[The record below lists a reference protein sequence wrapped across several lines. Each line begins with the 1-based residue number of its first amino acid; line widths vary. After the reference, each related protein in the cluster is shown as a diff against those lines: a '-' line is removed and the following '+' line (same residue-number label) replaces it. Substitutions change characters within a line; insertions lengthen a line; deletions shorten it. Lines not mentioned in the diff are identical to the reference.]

1 MAGIPRQIFGRCHAV
16 KYVFAIAGLTT
27 AIAGAIACDRPAE
40 TPAANAA
47 RSDGGAVASGDRQDF
62 TTRDLDGK
70 TVHLSDYLGKK
81 AVFIDFWGTYCQ
93 PCLGMFPHMRR
104 IYAKY
109 KDRGLV
115 VLAISM
121 DPPET
126 MGQVPAYVARN
137 GLRDFVVLYDEDSH
151 VASLL
156 NPKKVEP
163 FVLIYDK
170 RGNLVKT
177 HESFNTG
184 DEIVLEEAVKA
195 AVQ

>member
-1 MAGIPRQIFGRCHAV
+1 MGRFSRQILGRCHAV
-16 KYVFAIAGLTT
+16 KTIVASAAIASASFVFG
-27 AIAGAIACDRPAE
+27 ACDRPPE
-40 TPAANAA
+40 TP
-47 RSDGGAVASGDRQDF
+47 SKPGGSSGADSTSGDRPDF

-70 TVHLSDYLGKK
+70 TVHLSDYLGKQ

-126 MGQVPAYVARN
+126 MGNVPGYVARN

-184 DEIVLEEAVKA
+184 DEILLEAAVKA
-195 AVQ
+195 AVE